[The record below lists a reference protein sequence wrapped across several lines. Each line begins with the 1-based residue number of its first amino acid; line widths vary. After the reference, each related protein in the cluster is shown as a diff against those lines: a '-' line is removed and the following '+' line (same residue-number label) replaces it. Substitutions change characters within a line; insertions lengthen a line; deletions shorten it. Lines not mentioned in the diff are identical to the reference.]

1 MREVAILGVGMTK
14 FGISEKTNLEMFTEA
29 GIEALATSH
38 IEPKDIEALFFG
50 NCLGGFEEGQLHMAP
65 FAHAELGLPLSAP
78 ATRFEAACATATV
91 AIRHA
96 ALLVSAGVYDLVLAG
111 GVERAAKMGTPL
123 ATRTFAMA
131 CQAQHEYGAGITFPG
146 VFAMA
151 AHMYASKYQIPM
163 EEFKTHL
170 ANVAVKNHAHGS
182 LNPKAHFQKEISVDT
197 VLNSMMVADP
207 LQLFDCCPFSDGA
220 AAVVIAEK
228 GKAIDLVEKPIYV
241 AGMGQASAGPLY
253 LQQDLIGN
261 FLVVVKIEPEV
272 IWRHQASGLCCALA
286 ERSQQHPVQ
295 QMGSSVVAGNIQP
308 ALGVDSRC
316 GNSASLC
323 QIGCFEI
330 PITISNCIGGA
341 TDDQQHSKRGRQP
354 EAQGQHRRI
363 HSFQLGHGNDNRQ
376 YQSRGRDVGH
386 RIGDQRAENRHA
398 DKQPQP
404 AAALNQGEK

>member
-29 GIEALATSH
+29 GMDALTSSRV
-38 IEPKDIEALFFG
+38 EPKDIEALFFG
-50 NCLGGFEEGQLHMAP
+50 NCLGEFEEGQMHMAP

-96 ALLVSAGVYDLVLAG
+96 ALLVGAGVYDIVLAG

-151 AHMYASKYQIPM
+151 AHMYASKYQIPLD
-163 EEFKTHL
+163 EFKRHL

-182 LNPKAHFQKEISVDT
+182 LNPKAHFQKEITVDT

-253 LQQDLIGN
+253 LQQDLTHVKARESAVSQAYKEAGMGPDDIDVVELHDCFTIAEVLALESFG
-261 FLVVVKIEPEV
+261 FYDFGKAYDAATKGETALGGSKVVVNP
-272 IWRHQASGLCCALA
+272 SGGLKAKG
-286 ERSQQHPVQ
+286 HP
-295 QMGSSVVAGNIQP
+295 I
-308 ALGVDSRC
+308 
-316 GNSASLC
+316 
-323 QIGCFEI
+323 
-330 PITISNCIGGA
+330 GA
-341 TDDQQHSKRGRQP
+341 TGASQVTEIVEQLRGECGPRQV
-354 EAQGQHRRI
+354 EGARVGLVDT
-363 HSFQLGHGNDNRQ
+363 LG
-376 YQSRGRDVGH
+376 
-386 RIGDQRAENRHA
+386 GDFGTVCNIILRS
-398 DKQPQP
+398 
-404 AAALNQGEK
+404 

>member
-29 GIEALATSH
+29 GMDALTSSRV
-38 IEPKDIEALFFG
+38 EPKDIEALFFG
-50 NCLGGFEEGQLHMAP
+50 NCLGEFEEGQMHMAP

-96 ALLVSAGVYDLVLAG
+96 ALLVGAGVYDIVLAG

-151 AHMYASKYQIPM
+151 AHMYASKYQIPLD
-163 EEFKTHL
+163 EFKRHL

-182 LNPKAHFQKEISVDT
+182 LNPKAHFQKEITVDT

-253 LQQDLIGN
+253 LQQDLTHVKARESAVSQAYKEAGMGPDDIDVVELHDCFTIAEVLALESFG
-261 FLVVVKIEPEV
+261 FYDFGKAYDAATKGETALGGKVVVNP
-272 IWRHQASGLCCALA
+272 SGGLKAKG
-286 ERSQQHPVQ
+286 HP
-295 QMGSSVVAGNIQP
+295 I
-308 ALGVDSRC
+308 
-316 GNSASLC
+316 
-323 QIGCFEI
+323 
-330 PITISNCIGGA
+330 GA
-341 TDDQQHSKRGRQP
+341 TGASQVTEIVEQLRGECGPRQV
-354 EAQGQHRRI
+354 EGARVGLVDT
-363 HSFQLGHGNDNRQ
+363 LG
-376 YQSRGRDVGH
+376 
-386 RIGDQRAENRHA
+386 GDFGTVCNIILRS
-398 DKQPQP
+398 
-404 AAALNQGEK
+404 